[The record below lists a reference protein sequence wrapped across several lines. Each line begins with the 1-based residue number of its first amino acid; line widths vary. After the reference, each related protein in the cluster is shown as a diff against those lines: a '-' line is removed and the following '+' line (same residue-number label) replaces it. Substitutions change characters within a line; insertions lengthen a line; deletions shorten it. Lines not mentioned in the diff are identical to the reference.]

1 LGLNVG
7 RARREAWPTRV
18 TTVLLVA
25 LLSLTLA
32 RPAHAYVDPGSGALL
47 LQILAAGVVG
57 GLLTARRAIARAAQW
72 ALGKTGAAK
81 PPQNEAPPTERK
93 DG

>member
-1 LGLNVG
+1 MAL
-7 RARREAWPTRV
+7 R
-18 TTVLLVA
+18 VA
-25 LLSLTLA
+25 LLSRALPT
-32 RPAHAYVDPGSGALL
+32 PAHAYVDPGSGALL

-72 ALGKTGAAK
+72 ALGKSGATK
-81 PPQNEAPPTERK
+81 PSPDEAPPTERK